1 MPFWVFV
8 SVQFVL
14 VINFNLHFLQLF
26 VAVWQSIY
34 TSAKVDFEI
43 KNGKVFVRSLASCG
57 DDHDGTSVM
66 EKVSDIVSQ
75 YPALRSLK
83 NVSKTMSSGLDG
95 VQTLTV
101 TVDLLA
107 RGKNTDEMALNQFL
121 KTKLEENRVES
132 PSCFTLQ
139 FIAVVTRDDP
149 ASMIESNK
157 K

>member
-1 MPFWVFV
+1 
-8 SVQFVL
+8 
-14 VINFNLHFLQLF
+14 
-26 VAVWQSIY
+26 
-34 TSAKVDFEI
+34 
-43 KNGKVFVRSLASCG
+43 
-57 DDHDGTSVM
+57 M

-83 NVSKTMSSGLDG
+83 NVSKKMSSGLDG

-139 FIAVVTRDDP
+139 SIAVVTRDDP